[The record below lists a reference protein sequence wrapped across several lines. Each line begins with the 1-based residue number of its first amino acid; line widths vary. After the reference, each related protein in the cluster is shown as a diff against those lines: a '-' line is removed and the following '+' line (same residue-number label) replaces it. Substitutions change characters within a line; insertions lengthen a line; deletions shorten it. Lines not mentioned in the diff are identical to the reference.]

1 MYKPLLVLI
10 LLINLTIYAQD
21 DSTDFRYWINTG
33 VGLNSS
39 STFAFGVNYN
49 FSIGDLYSQVGYQSI
64 YRYIGEF
71 NYDYS
76 YMEFP
81 LKAINIGVG
90 DVIIGEYYFASFMV
104 GPAYVWGTKK
114 EVTTNLNV
122 FNDYIDEEAGFSTV
136 GLVFNTQL
144 IFTFIKESGIGVE
157 LYGNINSVR
166 SIAEIKLTF
175 HLNNGKFAY

>member
-1 MYKPLLVLI
+1 
-10 LLINLTIYAQD
+10 
-21 DSTDFRYWINTG
+21 
-33 VGLNSS
+33 
-39 STFAFGVNYN
+39 
-49 FSIGDLYSQVGYQSI
+49 
-64 YRYIGEF
+64 
-71 NYDYS
+71 
-76 YMEFP
+76 MEFP

-122 FNDYIDEEAGFSTV
+122 FNDYIEEEAGFSTV

-144 IFTFIKESGIGVE
+144 IFTFIKEMGIGVE

-175 HLNNGKFAY
+175 HLNNGKFVY